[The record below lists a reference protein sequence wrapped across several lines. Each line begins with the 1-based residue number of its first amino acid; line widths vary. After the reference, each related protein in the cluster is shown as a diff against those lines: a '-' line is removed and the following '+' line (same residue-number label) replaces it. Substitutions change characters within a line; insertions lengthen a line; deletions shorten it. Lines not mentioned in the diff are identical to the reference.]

1 MDGWGGGWM
10 EVDGLVGVD
19 GWVVDGWMNRGGW
32 MGGGWMDVL
41 IKKGN
46 IYKKNV

>member
-1 MDGWGGGWM
+1 M